1 MIRKIIYAGLFIIAI
16 LAISTNAPAEGTG
29 PGGGWPADISTS
41 TSHDRF
47 ADIFSETSPEV
58 SIEKI
63 QLAAVD
69 ADDFADD
76 FDDEFD
82 DEFDDGAGIKSISDP
97 LEPLNRLIFRFN
109 DKVYF
114 WVLKPAAKGYSAIVP
129 EKGRVGVKRFFS
141 NITSPVRII
150 NSALQLKFDRAGTE
164 LARFCINTTVGV
176 LGFTDP
182 AKDRWGIRKYKED
195 FGQTL
200 GRYGAGPGIFI
211 NLPFLGPS
219 SIRDGIGLVADLYMD
234 PLTYLPPDETWEK
247 IGVYA
252 FRTVN
257 NTSLE
262 ITLYDDLKKDALD
275 PYSFIRDAWH
285 QYRENLVR
293 D

>member
-1 MIRKIIYAGLFIIAI
+1 VIRKTICAGVFIIAT

-29 PGGGWPADISTS
+29 PGGGWPYISTG
-41 TSHDRF
+41 TSRDGF
-47 ADIFSETSPEV
+47 TNIFSDTSPGV

-69 ADDFADD
+69 DDE
-76 FDDEFD
+76 FDDEFY
-82 DEFDDGAGIKSISDP
+82 DEFDDGAGIKPISDP

-141 NITSPVRII
+141 NITSPIRII

-176 LGFTDP
+176 LGFMDP
-182 AKDRWGIRKYKED
+182 AKERWSIRKHKED

-219 SIRDGIGLVADLYMD
+219 SIRDGIGLVADLYLD
-234 PLTYLPPDETWEK
+234 PLTYLPPDETLEK

-262 ITLYDDLKKDALD
+262 ITLYEDLKKDALD

-293 D
+293 E

>member
-1 MIRKIIYAGLFIIAI
+1 MILKAISASIFVII
-16 LAISTNAPAEGTG
+16 LAFSTCAQAEGPRYDG
-29 PGGGWPADISTS
+29 Q
-41 TSHDRF
+41 
-47 ADIFSETSPEV
+47 SPEV
-58 SIEKI
+58 SHDISLDRPTGIFTQEL
-63 QLAAVD
+63 QFAALD
-69 ADDFADD
+69 DSDDDFE
-76 FDDEFD
+76 DEFG
-82 DEFDDGAGIKSISDP
+82 DESDLKPIADP

-114 WVLKPAAKGYSAIVP
+114 WALKPAAKGYAAIVP

-141 NITSPVRII
+141 NITSPVRIV
-150 NSALQLKFDRAGTE
+150 NSALQLKFARAGSET
-164 LARFCINTTVGV
+164 ARFLINTTVGV

-182 AKDRWGIRKYKED
+182 AKDRWGIRMYKED
-195 FGQTL
+195 FGQTM

-219 SIRDGIGLVADLYMD
+219 SLRDGIGLVADLYVD

-262 ITLYDDLKKDALD
+262 ITLYEDLKKDALD

-285 QYRENLVR
+285 QYRENLDR
-293 D
+293 E

>member
-1 MIRKIIYAGLFIIAI
+1 MIRNTISAGLFIAI
-16 LAISTNAPAEGTG
+16 LAIATNVPAEGRHPGSVWPDTSPDRSTG
-29 PGGGWPADISTS
+29 ILP
-41 TSHDRF
+41 
-47 ADIFSETSPEV
+47 ETSPD
-58 SIEKI
+58 ILIGKI
-63 QLAAVD
+63 QLAE
-69 ADDFADD
+69 AD
-76 FDDEFD
+76 DDEFD
-82 DEFDDGAGIKSISDP
+82 DEFDDEADLKAIYDP
-97 LEPLNRLIFRFN
+97 LEPINRLVFRFN

-114 WVLKPAAKGYSAIVP
+114 WFLKPAAKGYSAIVP

-141 NITSPVRII
+141 NITSPIRIV
-150 NSALQLKFDRAGTE
+150 NSALQLKFARAGTE
-164 LARFCINTTVGV
+164 TARFLINTTVGV

-182 AKDRWGIRKYKED
+182 AKDRWSIRKYRED

-219 SIRDGIGLVADLYMD
+219 SIRDGIGLVADLYLD
-234 PLTYLPPDETWEK
+234 PLTYLPPDETLEK

-262 ITLYDDLKKDALD
+262 ITLYEDLKKDALD

-293 D
+293 E